1 MTRTKHR
8 PPAPDWDALYKQA
21 ETQAGHF
28 TLTDAKACGYS
39 SQLLHKHLAA
49 GRIQR
54 VRRGIYRLAHFPAVD
69 HAELVALW
77 LWSDR
82 QGVFSHETSLA
93 LQDLSDALPARVHMT
108 LPTAWRRR
116 RLKTPRGLVL
126 HHADLPAQTRSWQEA
141 VPVTAPIQVLAECI
155 NAHVSPEIIEQ
166 AMRQALRRGLVASEA
181 VAELRTRMRQRGR
194 RTA

>member
-1 MTRTKHR
+1 MPRTKHQ

-93 LQDLSDALPARVHMT
+93 LHDLSDALPARVHMT

-126 HHADLPAQTRSWQEA
+126 HHADLPAKTWSWHDA

-155 NAHVSPEIIEQ
+155 DAHVSPEIIEQ
-166 AMRQALRRGLVASEA
+166 AIRQAFRRGLVAGD
-181 VAELRTRMRQRGR
+181 VTTKLRARMRQHAR
-194 RTA
+194 RSS